1 LVKEAVP
8 QLTLVIKSKAG
19 GFSEIV
25 NREDNNLI
33 QTLSMLCSFYT
44 VDDLCSFL
52 YSDKFQ
58 SMDHDLY
65 ELVFEMGLYS
75 DHQITLE
82 IIPRGKKMTI
92 YGSNNTICDSHQ
104 SLKQVISSWL
114 VDVTN

>member
-8 QLTLVIKSKAG
+8 QLTLVIKSKAE

-25 NREDNNLI
+25 HEEDKNLI

-58 SMDHDLY
+58 LIDHVLY
-65 ELVFEMGLYS
+65 DLVFEMGLYS
-75 DHQITLE
+75 DHQITLD
-82 IIPRGKKMTI
+82 IIPRGKNMTLGDSKNTTC
-92 YGSNNTICDSHQ
+92 GSDQ
-104 SLKQVISSWL
+104 SLKQTISDWL
-114 VDVTN
+114 IGVTN

>member
-1 LVKEAVP
+1 M
-8 QLTLVIKSKAG
+8 IKSKAG

-75 DHQITLE
+75 DHQITLD
-82 IIPRGKKMTI
+82 IIPRGSKM
-92 YGSNNTICDSHQ
+92 SVCDSKNTVCDSHQ
-104 SLKQVISSWL
+104 SLKQVISDWL
-114 VDVTN
+114 AEVTN